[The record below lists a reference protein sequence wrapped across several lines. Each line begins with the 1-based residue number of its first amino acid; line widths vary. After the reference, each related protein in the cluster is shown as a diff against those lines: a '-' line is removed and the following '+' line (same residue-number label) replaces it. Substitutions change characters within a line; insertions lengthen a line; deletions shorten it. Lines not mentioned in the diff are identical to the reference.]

1 MSASQMKM
9 LQNLERMQEDAD
21 IAIKNGIN
29 PYENCR
35 QVDVGNNWDYE
46 PKQLKEKVKLTDE

>member
-1 MSASQMKM
+1 
-9 LQNLERMQEDAD
+9 MQEDAD

-46 PKQLKEKVKLTDE
+46 PKPLKEKV